1 MLRCDR
7 LHQDRMRFLQT
18 RKVTRRMMTAS
29 TNNTDRMTPIVI
41 PIIGA
46 PFCPGSESVGAV
58 MGKLYYHILSAYLL
72 V

>member
-1 MLRCDR
+1 MVGAGHLRPGGQNPAYDKPGGAHNSV
-7 LHQDRMRFLQT
+7 L
-18 RKVTRRMMTAS
+18 
-29 TNNTDRMTPIVI
+29 